1 MTHLLVMITAAMSV
15 AAGRTD
21 PPGATYQPDTY
32 RPAAN
37 ADFRDYKKQMIAL
50 RSEARKL
57 QASDGGT
64 LTPEHD
70 QLIQQKIDV
79 IEGRFRHATGG
90 E

>member
-1 MTHLLVMITAAMSV
+1 MTPLLLMITAAMSV
-15 AAGRTD
+15 AAGRTA
-21 PPGATYQPDTY
+21 PPGATYRPETD

-79 IEGRFRHATGG
+79 IEGRFHRATRG

>member
-1 MTHLLVMITAAMSV
+1 MTNLLVMITAAMSV
-15 AAGRTD
+15 AAGRAD

-50 RSEARKL
+50 RSQAQKL
-57 QASDGGT
+57 QAADGGT

-70 QLIQQKIDV
+70 QFIQQKIDV
-79 IEGRFRHATGG
+79 IEGRFHRAVQG